1 VKIDR
6 NSRAP
11 LSPSQLASLRG
22 LRTDPQRELWGSHR
36 QLLLSM
42 GLIVANGDDLI
53 LTEAG
58 RQRLN
63 YEERAPTLS

>member
-11 LSPSQLASLRG
+11 LSPSELASLRG
-22 LRTDPQRELWGSHR
+22 LRQDPKRELSGSHH

-42 GLIVANGDDLI
+42 GLVIANGDDLI

-58 RQRLN
+58 RQRLD
-63 YEERAPTLS
+63 YEERAPAPS

>member
-11 LSPSQLASLRG
+11 LSPSELASLRG
-22 LRTDPQRELWGSHR
+22 LRTDPKRELSGSHR

-42 GLIVANGDDLI
+42 DLIVANGDDLI

-58 RQRLN
+58 RHRLN
-63 YEERAPTLS
+63 HEERAPTLS